1 MLNGVFVFRET
12 CFNRDRWVLRLN
24 YVLDNRTLSDSLRR
38 LGLYGA
44 AFGSKASVPQLVPLC
59 RRKVNH
65 ENRGQNS
72 LAWLV
77 TGQSLPSIVQPNR
90 SEDGSPSTL
99 AGLLLGGW
107 GRSA

>member
-24 YVLDNRTLSDSLRR
+24 YVLDNRTLRDSLRR

-44 AFGSKASVPQLVPLC
+44 AFGSKTSVPQSW
-59 RRKVNH
+59 RKVNC

-107 GRSA
+107 GEFWQ